1 MAIILHLESCLL
13 HRNHKFFLL
22 RAEYTFNKGK
32 IGGDFSLSHY
42 DVNLFSS
49 KNNDQNTG
57 FAGRIFGNKIF
68 TKNNWNGTV
77 GAEFQRISS
86 QFHILD
92 RINDVEFSR
101 DFNLTQEF
109 NQITQNR
116 LIFSFLNSWKNTNF
130 INYKLNY
137 LNEKQSYNGI
147 KNDLDFKFLKK
158 NTETRGNF
166 SYLNT
171 TFRFSRYAIC
181 KRKCFY

>member
-1 MAIILHLESCLL
+1 MSIYFHL
-13 HRNHKFFLL
+13 K
-22 RAEYTFNKGK
+22 TTTK
-32 IGGDFSLSHY
+32 IQ
-42 DVNLFSS
+42 V
-49 KNNDQNTG
+49 

-68 TKNNWNGTV
+68 TKNNWNGTI

-116 LIFSFLNSWKNTNF
+116 LIFSFLNQWKNNNF

-158 NTETRGNF
+158 KTETRGNF
-166 SYLNT
+166 LT
-171 TFRFSRYAIC
+171 
-181 KRKCFY
+181 